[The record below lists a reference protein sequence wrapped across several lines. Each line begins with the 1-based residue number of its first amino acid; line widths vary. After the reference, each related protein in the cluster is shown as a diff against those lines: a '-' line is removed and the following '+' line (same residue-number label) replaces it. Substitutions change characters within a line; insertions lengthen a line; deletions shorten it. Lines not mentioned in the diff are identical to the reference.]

1 MTPRRQQVVIDNAQ
15 KAAALLKRK
24 FRTAD
29 VEELTQE
36 AVKAQLEAAQHYD
49 PGAGVPFSGYSWKVA
64 ARAVLYAM
72 LREALPVSIPALRAR
87 KRAGREAA
95 RGVLAS
101 PRQEATQAVIDS
113 QPDLWHKDAGEAIC
127 EADHR
132 QRVRERVK
140 QVLQDDVLAE
150 FALEWGACGGYAGNR
165 RERPRAGLR
174 ELLHERGSIEPQLEE
189 AKRALAADPELRAL
203 WEEET

>member
-1 MTPRRQQVVIDNAQ
+1 VTPRRQQVVIANAA
-15 KAAALLKRK
+15 KAAAMLKRK
-24 FRTAD
+24 FRSAD

-36 AVKAQLEAAQHYD
+36 AVRAQLEAAQHYD
-49 PGAGVPFSGYSWKVA
+49 PGAGTAFEHYAWSVA

-72 LREALPVSIPALRAR
+72 LREALPVTIPALRAR

-95 RGVLAS
+95 RAVLAS
-101 PRQEATQAVIDS
+101 PRQEATQEAIDS
-113 QPDLWHKDAGEAIC
+113 EPDLWHKDAGDAIC

-132 QRVRERVK
+132 RRVRERVR

-150 FALEWGACGGYAGNR
+150 FALGWAECGGYAGNR

-189 AKRALAADPELRAL
+189 AKKALAGDPVLREL
-203 WEEET
+203 WEESR